1 MATKKRR
8 MPARTQKKQ
17 KSASA
22 LHKAISALHSTLA
35 GTMRRRWHRDLPLNE
50 LLGDRWQRAEHAGFG
65 AGASVYDSC
74 CIFGDVAVGA
84 GTWIGPFT
92 ILDGSGGLRIGSHC
106 SISSG
111 VMIYTH
117 DSVHWALSGG
127 QMEPDRAPVAI
138 GDRCYIGSQVVVA
151 KGVTIGERC
160 VIGAGAF
167 VNRDLPPLSIAA
179 GVPARIIGRV
189 EVDKSG
195 GITLRYCARGRKR
208 R

>member
-1 MATKKRR
+1 
-8 MPARTQKKQ
+8 MPARTAKNDK
-17 KSASA
+17 ATTELHRA
-22 LHKAISALHSTLA
+22 LTALHSALA

-50 LLGDRWQRAEHAGFG
+50 LLGDRWLRAERAGFG
-65 AGASVYDSC
+65 TGASVYDSC
-74 CIFGDVAVGA
+74 CIFGDVTVGA

-127 QMEPDRAPVAI
+127 KLEPDRAPVAI

-160 VIGAGAF
+160 VVGAGSF

-189 EVDKSG
+189 EIDKLG
-195 GITLRYCARGRKR
+195 GIRLRYRTRGRKR